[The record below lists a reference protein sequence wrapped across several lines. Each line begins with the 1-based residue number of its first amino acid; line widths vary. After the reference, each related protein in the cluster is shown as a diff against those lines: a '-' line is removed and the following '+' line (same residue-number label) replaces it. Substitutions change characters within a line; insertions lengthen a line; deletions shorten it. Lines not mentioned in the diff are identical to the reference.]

1 MSNRLMQYKNVWL
14 IPEVKAVVR
23 AAVGMSVAIVII
35 LTTAGNCLADDWKFA
50 GDGHRKLN
58 SRQSRPVNQN
68 MVSRYRG
75 NRYGEPV
82 IRAQYS
88 PSTGTSVPALN
99 TDPAW
104 QPTRPQPTAY
114 SNPQYTQP
122 AQSYRTAAVNNTV
135 NNNYQN
141 PGTVTQQPG
150 TITQSPGSQSGP
162 VYVQPAQQ
170 YGQGPGFPPPL
181 TGDASGQGPYVT
193 DPKETGPTPL
203 FGVEPDPRANLPHI
217 PLNILGQE
225 TQTGRFMLGVG
236 VNSEAG
242 VVGSIVLDEQNFDW
256 RRFPRSFEDIRNATA
271 WRGAGQRFRL
281 EAIPGT
287 RVQRYTASFTEPYLL
302 NSEVSLSLSG
312 FFFTRIYEYWD
323 EQRLGGRVA
332 MGYHFSHAL
341 TGSLAYR
348 GATINISDPYTRALP
363 ELNDV
368 VGDSVLHGF
377 MVKLAHDTRD
387 SAFLATE
394 GHLIETSLEQVVGTY
409 QYPRFNLDVRKYF
422 HFRERADQ
430 SGRHVVSLNF
440 RMGITGDD
448 TPIYDNFYAGGFST
462 IRGFYYRGAS
472 PRDSATG
479 VIVGGHFQML
489 ASAEYLFPITADD
502 MLRGVF
508 FCDTGTVEPSIDDWT
523 QTYRVAPG
531 FGLRIVVP
539 AMGPAPIALDFAFPI
554 STTPGDREQIFSFFV
569 GFAR

>member
-1 MSNRLMQYKNVWL
+1 MNSRLMEHKTNVWL
-14 IPEVKAVVR
+14 MPEVNAVVR
-23 AAVGMSVAIVII
+23 TALGMLVAIVL

-50 GDGHRKLN
+50 GKSYSPVN
-58 SRQSRPVNQN
+58 SRKNLPVRHNR
-68 MVSRYRG
+68 VPHYRD
-75 NRYGEPV
+75 NRSGEPV

-88 PSTGTSVPALN
+88 PSEGTSVPNLQ
-99 TDPAW
+99 TDPVW
-104 QPTRPQPTAY
+104 QPTRPQTTVPASTRY
-114 SNPQYTQP
+114 TQYTQP
-122 AQSYRTAAVNNTV
+122 AQGYRTAAV

-141 PGTVTQQPG
+141 PGTVSQQPG
-150 TITQSPGSQSGP
+150 TITQPPGSQSGP
-162 VYVQPAQQ
+162 VYVQPSQQ

-181 TGDASGQGPYVT
+181 TGDAAGQGPYVT
-193 DPKETGPTPL
+193 DPNETGPTPL
-203 FGVEPDPRANLPHI
+203 FGVEPDPQVQLPHI

-242 VVGSIVLDEQNFDW
+242 LVGSIVLDEQNFDW

-287 RVQRYTASFTEPYLL
+287 RVQRYMASFTEPYLL
-302 NSEVSLSLSG
+302 NSEVSLSASA
-312 FFFTRIYEYWD
+312 FFFTRVYQYWD
-323 EQRLGGRVA
+323 EQRLGGRLA
-332 MGYHFSHAL
+332 LGYHFTHAL
-341 TGSLAYR
+341 TGSLAYQ
-348 GATINISDPYTRALP
+348 GASINISDPYTPTPP
-363 ELNDV
+363 ELAAV
-368 VGDSVLHGF
+368 VGDSVMHGF

-394 GHLIETSLEQVVGTY
+394 GHLIETSFEQVIGTY
-409 QYPRFNLDVRKYF
+409 EYPRFNLDVRKYF

-440 RMGITGDD
+440 SLGITGDD
-448 TPIYDNFYAGGFST
+448 TPIYDNYYAGGFST

-472 PRDSATG
+472 PRAQYG

-502 MLRGVF
+502 MLRGVV
-508 FCDTGTVEPSIDDWT
+508 FCDTGTVEPSIDNWT

-539 AMGPAPIALDFAFPI
+539 AMGPAPIALDFAFPV